1 MNKERFMEQ
10 LEASLGRISKEERQD
25 ILQDYEEY
33 FEIGMEQGQTEQEI
47 AASLGSPK
55 QIAKE
60 LLAAYHLEQAEKSAS
75 AGNVM
80 RAVWAALG
88 LGFFNIVI
96 VLGPFMGL
104 IGVMLGGWVTS
115 FAFIVAPFAMLFNIV
130 IGSFILFEFFL
141 SLAMCGVGI
150 FIAMGMFV
158 ASKALAKGFI
168 RYLQFNASLV
178 KGGYKHV

>member
-33 FEIGMEQGQTEQEI
+33 FEIGMEQGKTEQEI

-96 VLGPFMGL
+96 VLGPFVAL
-104 IGVMLGGWVTS
+104 LGVMLAGWVTS
-115 FAFIVAPFAMLFNIV
+115 LTFIVAPVAMLFNIV
-130 IGSFILFEFFL
+130 IGSFKLFDFFL
-141 SLAMCGVGI
+141 SIAMCGVGI

-158 ASKALAKGFI
+158 ASKALVKGFI

-178 KGGYKHV
+178 KGGMKSV